1 MKPKVRV
8 SGVALWAVALAALLV
23 LTWGAWRDWDAGDLV
38 FWGVIALWYQQMAL
52 SRG

>member
-1 MKPKVRV
+1 MT
-8 SGVALWAVALAALLV
+8 GFALWAVALAFLLIF
-23 LTWGAWRDWDAGDLV
+23 TWGVSRDWDTRDLV